1 MKKRNTIALLLAA
14 ATLFASCG
22 KLPEETTVAT
32 TEETTTAAEETTT
45 TTAAETSEETTIAE
59 TTAETTVE
67 TSAAETEAEYEPVE
81 IFTSENGMPRFSV
94 DDGEL
99 VFADDSYPELQESLT
114 EEFEYNNIRSCM
126 VYRADSKVFS
136 VKGTCGSST
145 EYYNYNLAGEEITLR
160 DVLYDFPASCED
172 VILEEL
178 EFYHDQ
184 YAALWGNDFDMS
196 EVDYDSVDFLL
207 DANSVVVYINK
218 YPYRIYYADHADI
231 INPDILPDPSA
242 EMFAIYRRGTLQ
254 CADGTMLNFNYIEP
268 TSSME
273 DLSLSVNGTEVREL
287 DLGEGRRRRGVA
299 DAIYYYDGNGGQYIS
314 IYNSGWTDDDFGQF
328 LLGISGGSYWFI
340 LNTDSHHTDISDPDD
355 IAELV

>member
-1 MKKRNTIALLLAA
+1 MKRTRLIAAIMTATLLA
-14 ATLFASCG
+14 SCA
-22 KLPEETTVAT
+22 KAPEQTSVAT
-32 TEETTTAAEETTT
+32 TEETTTAAEETTP
-45 TTAAETSEETTIAE
+45 TTATETSEETTMAE

-184 YAALWGNDFDMS
+184 YAALWGNDFEMS

-218 YPYRIYYADHADI
+218 FPYRIYYADHADI

-242 EMFAIYRRGTLQ
+242 EMFAVYKRGTLQ

-273 DLSLSVNGTEVREL
+273 DLSLSVDGTEVREL
-287 DLGEGRRRRGVA
+287 DLGEDRRRRGFA

-314 IYNSGWTDDDFGQF
+314 IYTQGWTDSDLGQF
-328 LLGISGGSYWFI
+328 LLGISDGSYWFI
-340 LNTDSHHTDISDPDD
+340 LTEYSNLTDRSDPND
-355 IAELV
+355 IAAVV

>member
-1 MKKRNTIALLLAA
+1 MKRTRLIAAIMTATLLA
-14 ATLFASCG
+14 SCA
-22 KLPEETTVAT
+22 KAPEQTTVAT

-94 DDGEL
+94 EDGEL

-114 EEFEYNNIRSCM
+114 EEFEYNNIQSCM

-136 VKGTCGSST
+136 VKGICGSST

-287 DLGEGRRRRGVA
+287 DLGEGRRRRGFA

-314 IYNSGWTDDDFGQF
+314 IHNSGWTDDDVGQF